1 VVEALLRQ
9 TTPITETVE
18 LVAGHTPVQ
27 DAVDQIAHVGPFE
40 QS

>member
-1 VVEALLRQ
+1 
-9 TTPITETVE
+9 VE
-18 LVAGHTPVQ
+18 LIAGHTPVQ